1 MNMEERENNIL
12 EIRGLTKHYSDFTLQ
27 DLNLE
32 LPYGCIMGLM
42 GENGAGKSTTIK
54 AALNLIHRD
63 GGTIRMFGEDIGEDN
78 SRLRENIGIVME
90 GLNLP
95 DLFKAVEVDS
105 MMRGIYRNWD
115 SDCFYQYLEKFHINR
130 KKKIKEYSR
139 GMKIKLALS
148 IALSHN
154 AGLLILDE
162 PTSGL
167 DPVVREEVLDILKEF
182 VMDESHSVL
191 ISSHIISDIEKTA
204 DYAAFIHQGRLM
216 LCEEKDRLLDEYR
229 ILKGSRSDIMKMEE
243 DGGVRVAGMRE
254 NSFGAEALVKTNSSV
269 KSKEGIVVEAASLE
283 EIMLFLIKSEDRSC
297 GNAAVY

>member
-1 MNMEERENNIL
+1 
-12 EIRGLTKHYSDFTLQ
+12 
-27 DLNLE
+27 
-32 LPYGCIMGLM
+32 
-42 GENGAGKSTTIK
+42 
-54 AALNLIHRD
+54 
-63 GGTIRMFGEDIGEDN
+63 
-78 SRLRENIGIVME
+78 
-90 GLNLP
+90 
-95 DLFKAVEVDS
+95 
-105 MMRGIYRNWD
+105 
-115 SDCFYQYLEKFHINR
+115 
-130 KKKIKEYSR
+130 
-139 GMKIKLALS
+139 MKIKLALS

-254 NSFGAEALVKTNSSV
+254 NSFGAEALVKTNSPV

-283 EIMLFLIKSEDRSC
+283 EIMLFLIKSEDKSC

>member
-130 KKKIKEYSR
+130 KKKIKEMCIR
-139 GMKIKLALS
+139 DRCI
-148 IALSHN
+148 
-154 AGLLILDE
+154 
-162 PTSGL
+162 
-167 DPVVREEVLDILKEF
+167 
-182 VMDESHSVL
+182 
-191 ISSHIISDIEKTA
+191 
-204 DYAAFIHQGRLM
+204 FIRWI
-216 LCEEKDRLLDEYR
+216 YP
-229 ILKGSRSDIMKMEE
+229 
-243 DGGVRVAGMRE
+243 
-254 NSFGAEALVKTNSSV
+254 
-269 KSKEGIVVEAASLE
+269 SL
-283 EIMLFLIKSEDRSC
+283 R
-297 GNAAVY
+297 